1 MSLLSFSHYLSLLDQ
16 NCKMVCR
23 PITKKSNS
31 ETHKNKYLLV
41 ISSFTLYLHFYAFV
55 LTSHISKILHKSMQG
70 RINVMYTLT
79 FSSKSLHLLKML
91 HGRWIVKTYTF
102 KRERF
107 SIQLDDPYYSY
118 VDFCI
123 DHLNLPSRQQ
133 RNVVQGYE
141 LDLVG
146 KYFVQKVG
154 PTIYSF
160 IFLLP

>member
-1 MSLLSFSHYLSLLDQ
+1 MEGRLW
-16 NCKMVCR
+16 K
-23 PITKKSNS
+23 
-31 ETHKNKYLLV
+31 
-41 ISSFTLYLHFYAFV
+41 
-55 LTSHISKILHKSMQG
+55 HI
-70 RINVMYTLT
+70 
-79 FSSKSLHLLKML
+79 LLKEDVFFYL
-91 HGRWIVKTYTF
+91 VL
-102 KRERF
+102 
-107 SIQLDDPYYSY
+107 IQLDDPYYSY
-118 VDFCI
+118 VDLCI